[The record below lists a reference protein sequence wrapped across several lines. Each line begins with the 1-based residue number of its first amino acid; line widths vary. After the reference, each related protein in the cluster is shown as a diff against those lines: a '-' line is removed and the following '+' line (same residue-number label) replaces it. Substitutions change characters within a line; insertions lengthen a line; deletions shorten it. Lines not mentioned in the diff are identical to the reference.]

1 MKLLRVW
8 YKIIMLLPVSIF
20 INKNRQPETL
30 AGKYLFPDKFSPKL
44 LRAPVADTVS
54 FKAAVQNT
62 CAAGSGSF
70 KNCAMDEN
78 NPDWSIA
85 IKRYTPIEKKNNDI
99 RTEFERDRNRIMH
112 SEGFDR
118 LRFKTQVFP
127 VCENDMVSTRSTHV
141 LQVSDIARNIS
152 KKLGLNEDLTETIAM
167 GHDIGHSPFGH
178 DGEKT
183 LNSIAKKE
191 GLPSF
196 WHEKNSLR
204 MIDNILTLLNSKGQQ
219 NNLGLTYAVRDGIIN
234 HCGELDQNFIKP
246 RKTPVDL
253 YSIQKAGEVEPYS
266 WEGVVVKISDKIAY
280 IGRDIEDA
288 TKLGILTDKNHQ
300 ELNQILKT
308 YLPDSDYQVNNTSL
322 ISLFVNDL
330 VKNSSPQKG
339 IGFSKPVFDLMN
351 AIKKY
356 NYEHI
361 YLKTSAKKINQSG
374 CDKIITAIYNHYLS
388 FYNGSNTIENLSK
401 TNGNKYNAN
410 FKDWLV
416 KYSANPYR
424 PQEYQNK
431 IIYDL
436 NNPQDYKQAVIDYI
450 SGMTDKYAISTY
462 ESIIS
467 H

>member
-1 MKLLRVW
+1 MW
-8 YKIIMLLPVSIF
+8 YKLVMLLPVSIF
-20 INKNRQPETL
+20 TNKNRQPETL
-30 AGKYLFPDKFSPKL
+30 TGKYSSPDKYPSKL
-44 LRAPVADTVS
+44 LQAPIVDTVS
-54 FKAAVQNT
+54 FTAALSNT
-62 CAAGSGSF
+62 PVSGAGSF

-78 NPDWSIA
+78 NPNWAIA
-85 IKRYTPIEKKNNDI
+85 IKRYSPIEQKNNDI
-99 RTEFERDRNRIMH
+99 RTEFERDKNRIMH

-183 LNSIAKKE
+183 LNTIAQKE
-191 GLPSF
+191 GLPPF

-204 MIDNILTLLNSKGQQ
+204 MIDSILTLLNSKGQQ

-288 TKLGILTDKNHQ
+288 TKLGILTKKNHQ
-300 ELNQILKT
+300 ELNQILKK
-308 YLPDSDYQVNNTSL
+308 YLPDSDYQANNTSL
-322 ISLFVNDL
+322 ISLFINDL

-339 IGFSKPVFDLMN
+339 IGFSKPVFNLMN
-351 AIKKY
+351 EIKKY
-356 NYEHI
+356 NYENI

-374 CDKIITAIYNHYLS
+374 CDKILTDIYNHYLS
-388 FYNGSNTIENLSK
+388 FYNGEASIEKLSK
-401 TNGNKYNAN
+401 NSTNKYDAN

-416 KYSANPYR
+416 KYSTNKNR
-424 PQEYQNK
+424 PVEYQNK
-431 IIYDL
+431 TIYNL
-436 NNPQDYKQAVIDYI
+436 NNPKDYKQAIIDYI

-462 ESIIS
+462 ESITAK
-467 H
+467 

>member
-1 MKLLRVW
+1 MKLLQVW
-8 YKIIMLLPVSIF
+8 YKMIMLLPVSIF

-44 LRAPVADTVS
+44 LHAPIADTVS

-62 CAAGSGSF
+62 CAAGAGSF

-78 NPDWSIA
+78 NPGWSIA

-112 SEGFDR
+112 SDGFDR

-183 LNSIAKKE
+183 LNAIAKKE

-204 MIDNILTLLNSKGQQ
+204 MIDNILTLLNSKGCQ

-288 TKLGILTDKNHQ
+288 TKLGILTEKNHQ

-361 YLKTSAKKINQSG
+361 YLKTSAKKINQTK
-374 CDKIITAIYNHYLS
+374 CDEILGSVYNYYLS
-388 FYNGSNTIENLSK
+388 FYNGTGTIENLSK
-401 TNGNKYNAN
+401 TGLNKYDAN

-424 PQEYQNK
+424 PKEYQNK
-431 IIYDL
+431 IIYNL
-436 NNPQDYKQAVIDYI
+436 NNPEDYKQAVIDYI